1 MQTTHL
7 KHLYQCTDTSGYEHT
22 QAAPTALI
30 LVYKIM
36 TSAATALKWEPITE
50 PGEKQSWQCKNSKS
64 IPVQNKDTLI

>member
-7 KHLYQCTDTSGYEHT
+7 KHLYQRTDTSGYEHT

-36 TSAATALKWEPITE
+36 TSAATALKWKPIIE
-50 PGEKQSWQCKNSKS
+50 AGSQQCKNSKS
-64 IPVQNKDTLI
+64 ISVQNKDTLI